1 MARKRIS
8 PQKRIHEASRYIRIL
23 EDRIYQYL
31 DIIIRADPIT
41 TRIARDGTGEI
52 YMPSQNIFEH
62 LQPASPPQGIVFR
75 DGSFLTFKEIFRYDY
90 ASEDAPEPIIIHTE
104 YSFHYQ
110 TPLRH
115 FFFRYDF
122 HPQLGDPLTHPLHH
136 LHAGGWLTETDALP
150 SIPRFPASEMTLGEV
165 LDLIRVN
172 YFPISDFGSLGNF
185 RSL

>member
-1 MARKRIS
+1 
-8 PQKRIHEASRYIRIL
+8 
-23 EDRIYQYL
+23 
-31 DIIIRADPIT
+31 
-41 TRIARDGTGEI
+41 
-52 YMPSQNIFEH
+52 MPSQNIFEH

-90 ASEDAPEPIIIHTE
+90 PSEDVAGPSIIRIE

-122 HPQLGDPLTHPLHH
+122 HPDLGDPLTHPLHH

-150 SIPRFPASEMTLGEV
+150 STPRFPASEMTLGEG

-172 YFPISDFGSLGNF
+172 YFPISDFGSLRNF